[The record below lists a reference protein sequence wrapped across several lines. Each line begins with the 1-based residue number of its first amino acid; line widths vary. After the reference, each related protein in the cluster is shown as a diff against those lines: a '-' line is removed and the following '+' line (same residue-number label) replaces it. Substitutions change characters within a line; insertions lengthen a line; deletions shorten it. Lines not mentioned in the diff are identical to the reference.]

1 MGKQIL
7 TKIKDELQKMKQ
19 STDVTYTQTYIP
31 WNKGRGFSVECV
43 RCDEDDN
50 LYDED
55 GEIVHSMNGVAV
67 EFEVYYQEDEKDVDC
82 CTFDAF
88 LGKDEMKSLEE
99 FVRMYR

>member
-1 MGKQIL
+1 MAKQIL

-19 STDVTYTQTYIP
+19 SADATYTQTYIP

-55 GEIVHSMNGVAV
+55 GNLVDNRIGEPV
-67 EFEVYYQEDEKDVDC
+67 EFEVYYQEDGKDVDC
-82 CTFDAF
+82 CTLDAF
-88 LGKDEMKSLEE
+88 IGMDEMKSLEE

>member
-7 TKIKDELQKMKQ
+7 TKIKDELQKMNQ

-55 GEIVHSMNGVAV
+55 GELVHSMSGEAV
-67 EFEVYYQEDEKDVDC
+67 EFEVYYQEDGKDVDC
-82 CTFDAF
+82 CTLDAF
-88 LGKDEMKSLEE
+88 LGKDEMKYLEK

>member
-19 STDVTYTQTYIP
+19 STDAAYTQTYIP
-31 WNKGRGFSVECV
+31 WNKDRGFSVECV
-43 RCDEDDN
+43 RCDEDN

-55 GEIVHSMNGVAV
+55 GELVHSMSDEPV
-67 EFEVYYQEDEKDVDC
+67 EFEVYYQEDGKDVDC
-82 CTFDAF
+82 CTLDAF

>member
-1 MGKQIL
+1 MAKQIL

-19 STDVTYTQTYIP
+19 STDSAYTQIYIP
-31 WNKGRGFSVECV
+31 WNKGRGFSVECA
-43 RCDEDDN
+43 RGDDDDN

-55 GEIVHSMNGVAV
+55 GNIAYSMSGEPVGFEI
-67 EFEVYYQEDEKDVDC
+67 YYQEDGKDVDC
-82 CTFDAF
+82 CALDAF

>member
-1 MGKQIL
+1 MAKQIL

-19 STDVTYTQTYIP
+19 STDAAYTQTYIP

-43 RCDEDDN
+43 RCDEDESI
-50 LYDED
+50 YDED
-55 GEIVHSMNGVAV
+55 GELVHSMSGEPV

-82 CTFDAF
+82 CTLDAF

-99 FVRMYR
+99 FVRMWR

>member
-7 TKIKDELQKMKQ
+7 TKIKDELQKMKR
-19 STDVTYTQTYIP
+19 SKDVTYTQTYIP

-55 GEIVHSMNGVAV
+55 GELVHSMSGDPVA
-67 EFEVYYQEDEKDVDC
+67 FEIYYQEDGKDVDC
-82 CTFDAF
+82 CTLDAF
-88 LGKDEMKSLEE
+88 LGNDEMKSLEE